1 MRHNS
6 TCPRRFTQLGTLI
19 PPWMESQR
27 LDQTFWARKMDGL
40 VVRLPKVWVHFHP
53 IFWPMH
59 MSPTLEG
66 SVTWTAAKIV
76 VEAPS
81 CAGYQKQSNKACL
94 STTLITVNLTKMEVV
109 VRFNYHM
116 FLHPK
121 WDIDQQQLHSHEQP
135 WIMWSS
141 LQFQPLRPLPYMVMC
156 SPPNSANVSN
166 VDNEVKIGKYVL
178 GAWRNT
184 WKPQKNRTKTHWR
197 VESMNSVIVHI
208 AYRTFLARLCA
219 QDFCENLCRLASDC
233 TGQPNMFEQSL
244 PLGTTF
250 QGEV

>member
-1 MRHNS
+1 
-6 TCPRRFTQLGTLI
+6 
-19 PPWMESQR
+19 
-27 LDQTFWARKMDGL
+27 
-40 VVRLPKVWVHFHP
+40 
-53 IFWPMH
+53 

-66 SVTWTAAKIV
+66 SMTWTVAKIV
-76 VEAPS
+76 VEPPS

-141 LQFQPLRPLPYMVMC
+141 LRFQPLRPLPYMVMW
-156 SPPNSANVSN
+156 SPSNSANVNN
-166 VDNEVKIGKYVL
+166 VDNEVKIGKYVI

-184 WKPQKNRTKTHWR
+184 WKPQKNPKNALKGGIH
-197 VESMNSVIVHI
+197 EFSDCSLI
-208 AYRTFLARLCA
+208 AYRTFLARICA
-219 QDFCENLCRLASDC
+219 QSGLLREFVSPGQRLHRTACSNRVPWAD
-233 TGQPNMFEQSL
+233 S
-244 PLGTTF
+244 TF